1 MSGGRCE
8 GIARTDGG
16 KTWRRKTHEG
26 IGLGNRLT
34 PGYWVADSDADESP
48 EGEVGRSGE
57 GGQLPLAELEQR
69 REGNGR

>member
-1 MSGGRCE
+1 VKASLELEAGKPGGGE
-8 GIARTDGG
+8 
-16 KTWRRKTHEG
+16 THEG
-26 IGLGNRLT
+26 IGLGTRLT